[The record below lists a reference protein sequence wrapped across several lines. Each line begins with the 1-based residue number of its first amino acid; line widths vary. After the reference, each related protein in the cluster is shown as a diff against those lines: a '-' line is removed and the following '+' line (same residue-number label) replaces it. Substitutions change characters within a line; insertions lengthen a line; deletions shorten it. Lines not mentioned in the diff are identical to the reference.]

1 MTRIHHRESQGYG
14 GTSTLETSKKMISC
28 KEFALDDLCAITII
42 PTGKYMPAG
51 AVMLSPAIAEDGF
64 NPTFDEDTIVIGSS
78 APTGSLIPIKSSTGK
93 VKDTEADNV
102 AGRLHTITVSC
113 EVDDRDSGV
122 WNLLQRIEQ
131 TPSHLVLTSRGGT
144 KFFVQGTEYTY
155 LCNTERDGDKTSVN
169 FKIQCLMGLQIITS
183 DNINSN
189 GGTIGGME

>member
-1 MTRIHHRESQGYG
+1 
-14 GTSTLETSKKMISC
+14 MISC
-28 KEFALDDLCAITII
+28 KEFALDDLCAITVI
-42 PTGKYMPAG
+42 PTGKYTPVGMT
-51 AVMLSPAIAEDGF
+51 VLSPTIAEEDF
-64 NPTFDEDTIVIGSS
+64 NPTIDGDTTVIGSS
-78 APTGSLIPIKSSTGK
+78 APVGSLIPIKSSTGK
-93 VKDTEADNV
+93 AKDTETDNV
-102 AGRLHTITVSC
+102 AGRVHTVTVNC

-169 FKIQCLMGLQIITS
+169 FKIQCLMGLQIVTS
-183 DNINSN
+183 DNIHSN